1 MKTSSGFMFYLAG
14 LSMLGYLATD
24 MYLPA
29 FGAMQLEL
37 QTTASS
43 ISASLSIFLAGFAI
57 AQLIWGPISDR
68 LGRKPVLLA
77 GLGLFA
83 VGCLGIL
90 WVENAA
96 QLLVLRFIQA
106 VGVCSAAVS
115 WQALVVDRYRDGK
128 ANRVFAT
135 IMPLV
140 ALSPALAPLL
150 GAWLLNHF
158 SWRAIFMVLLAVTL
172 VLLIPTSLLKEKKKN
187 PPDNHG
193 QTKNTLSFWQL
204 LKSPAF
210 NGNVMIFAACSA
222 GFFAWLTG
230 SPFILG
236 EMGYS
241 PNAIGLSYVPQTLAF
256 LLGGFGCRSALA
268 RIKGN
273 TLLPWLLVGYAGSMI
288 ALYLIATL
296 TEPTLLTLLIPFSF
310 MALVN
315 GACYP
320 IVVANAL
327 MPFPNNT
334 GKAAALQNTLQLG
347 LCFVAS
353 MGVSA
358 YITQPL
364 LATVTVMLATVILAA
379 LGYTIH
385 FFALYKG
392 GGTTLDSTAIA
403 KVMALRTGKMRGS
416 Q

>member
-1 MKTSSGFMFYLAG
+1 MKTTSSFMFYLAG

-29 FGAMQLEL
+29 FGAMQQEL
-37 QTTASS
+37 QTSAGA

-57 AQLIWGPISDR
+57 AQLIWGPVSDK

-83 VGCLGIL
+83 IGCLGIL
-90 WVENAA
+90 WVETAT
-96 QLLVLRFIQA
+96 QLLILRFIQA

-158 SWRAIFMVLLAVTL
+158 SWRSIFVVLLVVTL
-172 VLLIPTSLLKEKKKN
+172 LLLIPTVRLKERKKSVNDKN
-187 PPDNHG
+187 
-193 QTKNTLSFWQL
+193 QQSITTISFWQL
-204 LKSPAF
+204 LKSPVF
-210 NGNVMIFAACSA
+210 SGNVMMFAACSA

-236 EMGYS
+236 DMGYG
-241 PNAIGLSYVPQTLAF
+241 PNTIGLSYVPQTLAF
-256 LLGGFGCRSALA
+256 LLGGFSCRSALT

-273 TLLPWLLVGYAGSMI
+273 TLLPWLLAGYSASMI
-288 ALYLIATL
+288 ALYFIATL
-296 TEPTLLTLLIPFSF
+296 TTPSLVSLLIPFCI

-320 IVVANAL
+320 IIVANAL
-327 MPFPNNT
+327 MPFPANT

-347 LCFVAS
+347 LCFIAS
-353 MGVSA
+353 MLVSA
-358 YITQPL
+358 FVSRAL
-364 LATVTVMLATVILAA
+364 LATVTVMLSTVVLAL
-379 LGYTIH
+379 LGYSIH
-385 FFALYKG
+385 CY
-392 GGTTLDSTAIA
+392 
-403 KVMALRTGKMRGS
+403 ALRKDKKVLITNKNS
-416 Q
+416 H

>member
-14 LSMLGYLATD
+14 LSMLGYLSTD

-29 FGAMQLEL
+29 FGAMQQEL
-37 QTTASS
+37 QTSASA
-43 ISASLSIFLAGFAI
+43 ISASLSLFLAGFAI
-57 AQLIWGPISDR
+57 AQLIWGPASDK

-83 VGCLGIL
+83 IGCLGMM
-90 WVENAA
+90 WVENAI
-96 QLLVLRFIQA
+96 QLLMLRFIQA
-106 VGVCSAAVS
+106 IGVCSAAVS
-115 WQALVVDRYRDGK
+115 WQALVVDRYRDDK
-128 ANRVFAT
+128 ASRVFAT

-158 SWRAIFMVLLAVTL
+158 SWRSIFAVLLVVAL
-172 VLLIPTSLLKEKKKN
+172 LLLIPTALLREQKKSTD
-187 PPDNHG
+187 DNAVG
-193 QTKNTLSFWQL
+193 ISDKISFWQV
-204 LKSPAF
+204 LKSPMF
-210 NGNVMIFAACSA
+210 SGNVMMFAACSA

-236 EMGYS
+236 DMGYG

-256 LLGGFGCRSALA
+256 LLGGFGCRSALS

-273 TLLPWLLVGYAGSMI
+273 TLLPWLLVGYAGSMMT
-288 ALYLIATL
+288 LYLVATL
-296 TEPTLLTLLIPFSF
+296 TEPTLLTLLIPFCI

-320 IVVANAL
+320 IIVANAL
-327 MPFPNNT
+327 MPFPANT

-353 MGVSA
+353 MLVSTC
-358 YITQPL
+358 ISQPL
-364 LATVTVMLATVILAA
+364 LATVTVMLSTVMFAA
-379 LGYTIH
+379 LGYSIH
-385 FFALYKG
+385 CY
-392 GGTTLDSTAIA
+392 
-403 KVMALRTGKMRGS
+403 ALRKDKS
-416 Q
+416 QANSIDYHCAKP

>member
-1 MKTSSGFMFYLAG
+1 MKTTSSFMFYLAG

-29 FGAMQLEL
+29 FGAMQQEL
-37 QTTASS
+37 QTSAGS

-57 AQLIWGPISDR
+57 AQLIWGPVSDK

-83 VGCLGIL
+83 IGCLGIL
-90 WVENAA
+90 WVETAT
-96 QLLVLRFIQA
+96 QLLILRFIQA
-106 VGVCSAAVS
+106 IGVCSAAVS

-158 SWRAIFMVLLAVTL
+158 SWRSIFVVLLAITL
-172 VLLIPTSLLKEKKKN
+172 LLLIPTARLKERKKSATDKA
-187 PPDNHG
+187 DQG
-193 QTKNTLSFWQL
+193 KTAISFWQL
-204 LKSPAF
+204 LKSPVF
-210 NGNVMIFAACSA
+210 GGNVMMFAACSA

-236 EMGYS
+236 DMGYG

-256 LLGGFGCRSALA
+256 LLGGFGCRSALT

-273 TLLPWLLVGYAGSMI
+273 SLLPWLLAGYSASMI

-296 TEPTLLTLLIPFSF
+296 TTPTLVSLLIPFCI

-320 IVVANAL
+320 IIVANAL
-327 MPFPNNT
+327 MPFLANS

-353 MGVSA
+353 MMVSA
-358 YITQPL
+358 FISQAL
-364 LATVTVMLATVILAA
+364 LATVTVMLSTVVLAL
-379 LGYTIH
+379 LGYGIH
-385 FFALYKG
+385 CY
-392 GGTTLDSTAIA
+392 
-403 KVMALRTGKMRGS
+403 ALRKDKKEINF

>member
-1 MKTSSGFMFYLAG
+1 MKTTSSFMFYLAG

-29 FGAMQLEL
+29 FGAMQQEL
-37 QTTASS
+37 QTSAGA

-57 AQLIWGPISDR
+57 AQLIWGPVSDKI
-68 LGRKPVLLA
+68 GRKPVLLV

-83 VGCLGIL
+83 IGCLGIL
-90 WVENAA
+90 WVETAT
-96 QLLVLRFIQA
+96 QLLILRFIQA

-158 SWRAIFMVLLAVTL
+158 SWRAIFVVLLAITL
-172 VLLIPTSLLKEKKKN
+172 LLLIPTARLKERKKSATDKI
-187 PPDNHG
+187 D
-193 QTKNTLSFWQL
+193 QSKTRISFYQL
-204 LKSPAF
+204 LKSPLF
-210 NGNVMIFAACSA
+210 SGNVMMFAACSA

-236 EMGYS
+236 NMGYG

-256 LLGGFGCRSALA
+256 LLGGFGCRSALT

-273 TLLPWLLVGYAGSMI
+273 TLLPWLLAGYSASMI
-288 ALYLIATL
+288 ALYLIATF
-296 TEPTLLTLLIPFSF
+296 TTPTLVSLLIPFCI

-320 IVVANAL
+320 IIVANAL
-327 MPFPNNT
+327 MPFPANT

-353 MGVSA
+353 MMVSA
-358 YITQPL
+358 FISQAL
-364 LATVTVMLATVILAA
+364 LATVTVMLSTVVLAL
-379 LGYTIH
+379 LGYGIH
-385 FFALYKG
+385 CY
-392 GGTTLDSTAIA
+392 
-403 KVMALRTGKMRGS
+403 ALRKDKKGINF

>member
-1 MKTSSGFMFYLAG
+1 MKTSSSFMFYLAG

-29 FGAMQLEL
+29 FGAMQRDL
-37 QTTASS
+37 QPTAGA

-57 AQLIWGPISDR
+57 AQLIWGPLSDK

-83 VGCLGIL
+83 IGCLGML
-90 WVENAA
+90 WVENAT

-158 SWRAIFMVLLAVTL
+158 SWRSIFVVLLAITL
-172 VLLIPTSLLKEKKKN
+172 LLLIPTMVLQERKKARA
-187 PPDNHG
+187 DNSD
-193 QTKNTLSFWQL
+193 QPKNTVSFWQL
-204 LKSPAF
+204 LQSPTF
-210 NGNVMIFAACSA
+210 SGNVMIFAACSA

-230 SPFILG
+230 SPFIL
-236 EMGYS
+236 ENMGYS
-241 PNAIGLSYVPQTLAF
+241 PNVIGLSYVPQTLAF

-268 RIKGN
+268 HIKGN

-296 TEPTLLTLLIPFSF
+296 TTPSLLTLLIPFCL

-320 IVVANAL
+320 IIVANAL
-327 MPFPNNT
+327 MPFPDNT

-353 MGVSA
+353 MLVSA
-358 YITQPL
+358 YISQPL
-364 LATVTVMLATVILAA
+364 LATVTVMLLTVVLAA
-379 LGYTIH
+379 LGYGIH
-385 FFALYKG
+385 CY
-392 GGTTLDSTAIA
+392 
-403 KVMALRTGKMRGS
+403 ALRKDKTRLMTRTP
-416 Q
+416 

>member
-1 MKTSSGFMFYLAG
+1 MKTTSSFMFYLAG

-29 FGAMQLEL
+29 FGAMQQEL
-37 QTTASS
+37 QTSAGS

-57 AQLIWGPISDR
+57 AQLIWGPVSDK
-68 LGRKPVLLA
+68 LGRKPVLLV

-83 VGCLGIL
+83 IGCLGIL
-90 WVENAA
+90 WVETAT

-115 WQALVVDRYRDGK
+115 WQALVVDRYHSSK
-128 ANRVFAT
+128 VNRVFAT

-158 SWRAIFMVLLAVTL
+158 SWRSIFVVLLVITL
-172 VLLIPTSLLKEKKKN
+172 LLLIPTALLKERKKVASDSGLKS
-187 PPDNHG
+187 
-193 QTKNTLSFWQL
+193 KSAISFWQL
-204 LKSPAF
+204 LKSPVF
-210 NGNVMIFAACSA
+210 SGNVMMFAACSA

-236 EMGYS
+236 DMGYS
-241 PNAIGLSYVPQTLAF
+241 PDAIGLSYVPQTLAF
-256 LLGGFGCRSALA
+256 LLGGFACRSALS

-273 TLLPWLLVGYAGSMI
+273 TLLPWLLAGYALSMI

-296 TEPTLLTLLIPFSF
+296 TTPTLMTLLIPFCI

-320 IVVANAL
+320 IIVANAL
-327 MPFPNNT
+327 MPFPANT

-347 LCFVAS
+347 LCFIAS
-353 MGVSA
+353 MIVSL
-358 YITQPL
+358 YISQPL
-364 LATVTVMLATVILAA
+364 LATVTVMLSTVALAI
-379 LGYTIH
+379 LGYGIH
-385 FFALYKG
+385 CY
-392 GGTTLDSTAIA
+392 AI
-403 KVMALRTGKMRGS
+403 KNGKS
-416 Q
+416 HTQSDDYNYAES

>member
-1 MKTSSGFMFYLAG
+1 MKTTSSFMFYLAG

-29 FGAMQLEL
+29 FGAMQQEL
-37 QTTASS
+37 QTSAGS

-57 AQLIWGPISDR
+57 AQLIWGPVSDK
-68 LGRKPVLLA
+68 LGRKPVLLV

-83 VGCLGIL
+83 IGCLGIL
-90 WVENAA
+90 WVETAT

-115 WQALVVDRYRDGK
+115 WQALVVDRYHSSK
-128 ANRVFAT
+128 VNRVFAT

-158 SWRAIFMVLLAVTL
+158 SWRSIFVVLLVITL
-172 VLLIPTSLLKEKKKN
+172 LLLIPTALLKERKKVASDSGLKS
-187 PPDNHG
+187 
-193 QTKNTLSFWQL
+193 KSAISFWQL
-204 LKSPAF
+204 LKSPVF
-210 NGNVMIFAACSA
+210 SGNVMMFAACSA

-236 EMGYS
+236 DMGYS

-256 LLGGFGCRSALA
+256 LLGGFACRSALS

-273 TLLPWLLVGYAGSMI
+273 TLLPWLLAGYALSMI

-296 TEPTLLTLLIPFSF
+296 TTPTLMTLLIPFCI

-320 IVVANAL
+320 IIVANAL
-327 MPFPNNT
+327 MPFPANT

-347 LCFVAS
+347 LCFIAS
-353 MGVSA
+353 MIVSL
-358 YITQPL
+358 YISQPL
-364 LATVTVMLATVILAA
+364 LATVTVMLSTVALAI
-379 LGYTIH
+379 LGYGIH
-385 FFALYKG
+385 CY
-392 GGTTLDSTAIA
+392 AI
-403 KVMALRTGKMRGS
+403 KNGKS
-416 Q
+416 HTHSDDYNYAES

>member
-1 MKTSSGFMFYLAG
+1 MKTTSSFMFYLAG

-29 FGAMQLEL
+29 FGAMQQEL
-37 QTTASS
+37 HTSAGS

-57 AQLIWGPISDR
+57 AQLIWGPVSDKI
-68 LGRKPVLLA
+68 GRKPVLLA

-83 VGCLGIL
+83 LGCLGIL
-90 WVENAA
+90 WVETAA
-96 QLLVLRFIQA
+96 QLLILRFIQA

-158 SWRAIFMVLLAVTL
+158 SWRSIFVVLLAITL
-172 VLLIPTSLLKEKKKN
+172 LLLVPTARLKERKKTASDSELKSKN
-187 PPDNHG
+187 AI
-193 QTKNTLSFWQL
+193 SFWQL
-204 LKSPAF
+204 LKSPVF
-210 NGNVMIFAACSA
+210 SGNVMMFAACSA

-236 EMGYS
+236 DMGYS
-241 PNAIGLSYVPQTLAF
+241 PNIIGLSYVPQTLAF
-256 LLGGFGCRSALA
+256 LLGGFGCRSALS
-268 RIKGN
+268 RMKGN
-273 TLLPWLLVGYAGSMI
+273 TLLPWLLAGYAISMI

-296 TEPTLLTLLIPFSF
+296 TTPTLLTLLIPFCL

-320 IVVANAL
+320 IIVANAL
-327 MPFPNNT
+327 MPFPANT

-347 LCFVAS
+347 WCFIAS
-353 MGVSA
+353 MLVSA
-358 YITQPL
+358 YISQPL
-364 LATVTVMLATVILAA
+364 LATVTVMLSTVFLAT
-379 LGYTIH
+379 LGYGIH
-385 FFALYKG
+385 CY
-392 GGTTLDSTAIA
+392 
-403 KVMALRTGKMRGS
+403 ALRKEKKHTINNDYNCAES
-416 Q
+416 

>member
-1 MKTSSGFMFYLAG
+1 MKTTSSFMFYLAG

-29 FGAMQLEL
+29 FGAMQQEL
-37 QTTASS
+37 QTSAGS

-57 AQLIWGPISDR
+57 AQLIWGPVSDKI
-68 LGRKPVLLA
+68 GRKPVLLA

-83 VGCLGIL
+83 IGWLGIL
-90 WVENAA
+90 WVETAA

-158 SWRAIFMVLLAVTL
+158 SWRSIFVVLLAITL
-172 VLLIPTSLLKEKKKN
+172 LLLIPTALLKERKKTA
-187 PPDNHG
+187 PDNVDRS
-193 QTKNTLSFWQL
+193 KNAISFWQL
-204 LKSPAF
+204 LKSPVF
-210 NGNVMIFAACSA
+210 SGNVMMFAACSA

-236 EMGYS
+236 DMGYS
-241 PNAIGLSYVPQTLAF
+241 PNVIGLSYVPQTVAF
-256 LLGGFGCRSALA
+256 LLGGFGCRSALS

-273 TLLPWLLVGYAGSMI
+273 TLLPWLLAGYAISMI

-296 TEPTLLTLLIPFSF
+296 TTPTLVTLLIPFCL

-320 IVVANAL
+320 IIVANAL
-327 MPFPNNT
+327 MPFPAST

-347 LCFVAS
+347 LCFIAS
-353 MGVSA
+353 MMVSA
-358 YITQPL
+358 YISQPL
-364 LATVTVMLATVILAA
+364 LATVTVMLSTVALAA
-379 LGYTIH
+379 LGYGIH
-385 FFALYKG
+385 CCG
-392 GGTTLDSTAIA
+392 
-403 KVMALRTGKMRGS
+403 LRKEKIHTNNNDYNCVES
-416 Q
+416 

>member
-1 MKTSSGFMFYLAG
+1 MKTSSSFMFYLAG

-29 FGAMQLEL
+29 FGAMQREL
-37 QTTASS
+37 QTTAGA

-57 AQLIWGPISDR
+57 AQLIWGPLSDK

-83 VGCLGIL
+83 IGCLGML
-90 WVENAA
+90 WVENAT

-158 SWRAIFMVLLAVTL
+158 SWRSIFVVLLAITL
-172 VLLIPTSLLKEKKKN
+172 LLLIPTMVLQERKKARA
-187 PPDNHG
+187 DNSD
-193 QTKNTLSFWQL
+193 QPKNTVSFWQL
-204 LKSPAF
+204 LQSPTF
-210 NGNVMIFAACSA
+210 SGNVMIFAACSA

-230 SPFILG
+230 SPFIL
-236 EMGYS
+236 ENMGYS
-241 PNAIGLSYVPQTLAF
+241 PNVIGLSYVPQTLAF

-268 RIKGN
+268 HIKGN
-273 TLLPWLLVGYAGSMI
+273 TLLPWLLVVYAGSMI

-296 TEPTLLTLLIPFSF
+296 TTPSLLTLLIPFCL

-320 IVVANAL
+320 IIVANAL
-327 MPFPNNT
+327 MPFPDNT

-353 MGVSA
+353 MLVSA
-358 YITQPL
+358 YISQPL
-364 LATVTVMLATVILAA
+364 LATVTVMLLTVVLAA
-379 LGYTIH
+379 LGYSIH
-385 FFALYKG
+385 CY
-392 GGTTLDSTAIA
+392 
-403 KVMALRTGKMRGS
+403 ALRKDKTRLMTRTP
-416 Q
+416 

>member
-1 MKTSSGFMFYLAG
+1 MKTTSSFMFYLAG

-29 FGAMQLEL
+29 FGAMQQEL
-37 QTTASS
+37 QTSAGS

-57 AQLIWGPISDR
+57 AQLIWGPVSDK

-83 VGCLGIL
+83 IGCLGIL
-90 WVENAA
+90 WVETAT
-96 QLLVLRFIQA
+96 QLLILRFIQA
-106 VGVCSAAVS
+106 IGVCSAAVS

-158 SWRAIFMVLLAVTL
+158 SWRSIFVVLLAITL
-172 VLLIPTSLLKEKKKN
+172 LLLIPTARLKERKKSATDKA
-187 PPDNHG
+187 DQG
-193 QTKNTLSFWQL
+193 KTAISFWQL
-204 LKSPAF
+204 LKSPVF
-210 NGNVMIFAACSA
+210 GGNVMMFAACSA

-236 EMGYS
+236 DMGYG

-256 LLGGFGCRSALA
+256 LLGGFGCRSALT

-273 TLLPWLLVGYAGSMI
+273 SLLPWLLAGYSASMI

-296 TEPTLLTLLIPFSF
+296 TTPTLVSLLIPFCI

-320 IVVANAL
+320 IIVANAL
-327 MPFPNNT
+327 MPFPTNS

-353 MGVSA
+353 MMVSA
-358 YITQPL
+358 FISQAL
-364 LATVTVMLATVILAA
+364 LATVTVMLSTVVLAL
-379 LGYTIH
+379 LGYGIH
-385 FFALYKG
+385 CY
-392 GGTTLDSTAIA
+392 
-403 KVMALRTGKMRGS
+403 ALRKDKKEINF

>member
-1 MKTSSGFMFYLAG
+1 MKTTPSFMFYLAG

-29 FGAMQLEL
+29 FGAMQQEL
-37 QTTASS
+37 QTSAGS

-57 AQLIWGPISDR
+57 AQLIWGPVSDK

-83 VGCLGIL
+83 LGCLGIL
-90 WVENAA
+90 WVETAT
-96 QLLVLRFIQA
+96 QLLILRFIQA

-158 SWRAIFMVLLAVTL
+158 SWRSIFVVLLVITL
-172 VLLIPTSLLKEKKKN
+172 LLLIPTARLKERKKSVTDKA
-187 PPDNHG
+187 DQHK
-193 QTKNTLSFWQL
+193 TAISFWQL
-204 LKSPAF
+204 LKSPVF
-210 NGNVMIFAACSA
+210 SGNVMIFAACSA

-236 EMGYS
+236 DMGYG

-256 LLGGFGCRSALA
+256 LLGGFSCRSALT

-273 TLLPWLLVGYAGSMI
+273 TLLPWLLAGYSTSMI

-296 TEPTLLTLLIPFSF
+296 TTPTLVSLLIPFCI

-320 IVVANAL
+320 IIVANAL
-327 MPFPNNT
+327 LPFPANT

-353 MGVSA
+353 MMVSTFISHA
-358 YITQPL
+358 L
-364 LATVTVMLATVILAA
+364 LATVTVMLSTVVLA
-379 LGYTIH
+379 LVGYGIH
-385 FFALYKG
+385 CYAVQK
-392 GGTTLDSTAIA
+392 DK
-403 KVMALRTGKMRGS
+403 KVLIPNGNS
-416 Q
+416 H

>member
-1 MKTSSGFMFYLAG
+1 MKTSSSFMFYLAG

-29 FGAMQLEL
+29 FGAMQREL
-37 QTTASS
+37 QPTAGA

-57 AQLIWGPISDR
+57 AQLIWGPLSDK

-83 VGCLGIL
+83 IGCLGML
-90 WVENAA
+90 WVENAT

-158 SWRAIFMVLLAVTL
+158 SWRSIFVVLLAITL
-172 VLLIPTSLLKEKKKN
+172 LLLIPTMVLQERKKARA
-187 PPDNHG
+187 DNSD
-193 QTKNTLSFWQL
+193 QPKNTVSFWQL
-204 LKSPAF
+204 LQSPTF
-210 NGNVMIFAACSA
+210 SGNVMIFAACSA

-230 SPFILG
+230 SPFIL
-236 EMGYS
+236 ENMGYS
-241 PNAIGLSYVPQTLAF
+241 PNVIGLSYVPQTLAF

-268 RIKGN
+268 HIKGN

-296 TEPTLLTLLIPFSF
+296 TTPSLLTLLIPFCL

-320 IVVANAL
+320 IIVANAL
-327 MPFPNNT
+327 MPFPDNT

-353 MGVSA
+353 MLVSA
-358 YITQPL
+358 YISQPL
-364 LATVTVMLATVILAA
+364 LATVTVMLLTVVLAA
-379 LGYTIH
+379 LGYGIH
-385 FFALYKG
+385 CY
-392 GGTTLDSTAIA
+392 
-403 KVMALRTGKMRGS
+403 ALRKDKTRLMTRTP
-416 Q
+416 